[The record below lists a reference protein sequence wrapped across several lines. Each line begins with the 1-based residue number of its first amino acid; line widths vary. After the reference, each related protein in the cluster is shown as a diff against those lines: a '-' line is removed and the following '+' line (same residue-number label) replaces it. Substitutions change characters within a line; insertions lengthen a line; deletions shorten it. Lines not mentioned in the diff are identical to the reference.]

1 MKLMRSESGKSD
13 YKQQSVMA
21 LRKWWKSF
29 FSRLQW
35 RSWPERA
42 GGFFTRFLDKFGFHQ
57 FFKSLWRRIVF
68 INLLGLIIFVA
79 GVFYLSGFRASLLT
93 VKVQSLEEQG
103 KILAAVISASSTAR
117 SHQDSE
123 LDLDTLLKQYPEDIE
138 AKPQSPP
145 QFAHIDDKRT
155 LDPQKIAPLL
165 QKTVQLTNTRARVYE
180 ADGSH
185 VLDSNGFIAPGQV
198 IRPLTPPK
206 EVEERRKGIFSEFTK
221 IIASW
226 LDHNQLPRDFD
237 VAQGNGKAYEEVT
250 AALAGEQTKIFRV
263 NEKDQTIVSV
273 ATPIKGADKSVIG
286 VLLLSTQGVEI
297 DLAVAGAR
305 QEIIRVAIV
314 ALIVNFIS
322 SIYLTGTIAGPTRG
336 LSNAAKR
343 VKNNIKTQHEIP
355 NLTHRPDEI
364 GELSGALREMT
375 SALYARLEA
384 IESFAADV
392 SHELKN
398 PLTSLKSAVETLP
411 LAQRDEDR
419 EHLMEVILNDVS
431 RLNRLITDI
440 SSASRLDSELAME
453 EKTPIDI
460 VRLVK
465 AITNVFND
473 IHRDDC
479 TDVLLDTR
487 QIAPGSSLIVYG
499 HDGRLGQVFNNLLD
513 NAISFT
519 PDGKPVRLI
528 IRYID
533 KSVEIIIE
541 DCGPGIPEDNLEKI
555 FARFYTDRPGDNA
568 FRENSGLG
576 LNISQQIVLAHKG
589 KIRAENIY
597 HNSDR
602 SERKGAR
609 FIVELP
615 ATLVPRG
622 RRRS

>member
-1 MKLMRSESGKSD
+1 
-13 YKQQSVMA
+13 MA
-21 LRKWWKSF
+21 LKKWWKTNI
-29 FSRLQW
+29 SRLQW
-35 RSWPERA
+35 RKWPENA
-42 GGFFTRFLDKFGFHQ
+42 GRFFTQFLDRFGFHQ
-57 FFKSLWRRIVF
+57 IFKSLWRRIVF
-68 INLLGLIIFVA
+68 INLLGLIFFVA

-103 KILAAVISASSTAR
+103 KILAAVISASSTTR
-117 SHQDSE
+117 SHQDTE
-123 LDLDTLLKQYPEDIE
+123 LDLDTLLKQYPSDEGQ
-138 AKPQSPP
+138 KPQAPA
-145 QFAHIDDKRT
+145 QFSHLDDRRI

-180 ADGSH
+180 SDGSH
-185 VLDSNGFIAPGQV
+185 VLDSNGFIAPGQI
-198 IRPLTPPK
+198 IRALTPTK
-206 EVEERRKGIFSEFTK
+206 ETEERRKGIFSELTK

-237 VAQGNGKAYEEVT
+237 VAQGNGKAYEEVI

-263 NEKDQTIVSV
+263 NDKDQTIVSV
-273 ATPIKGADKSVIG
+273 ATPIKGNDKSVIG

-314 ALIVNFIS
+314 ALIVSFIS
-322 SIYLTGTIAGPTRG
+322 SIYLTGTIAGPTRN

-355 NLTHRPDEI
+355 DLTHRPDEI

-411 LAQRDEDR
+411 LAQRDEDK

-460 VRLVK
+460 VRLVS
-465 AITNVFND
+465 AIADVFND

-479 TDVLLDTR
+479 TNVVLDTR
-487 QIAPGSSLIVYG
+487 QVPAGSSLIVYG
-499 HDGRLGQVFNNLLD
+499 HDGRLGQVFNNLFD

-519 PDGKPVRLI
+519 PDGKPVRLT
-528 IRYID
+528 IRYSD
-533 KSVEIIIE
+533 NKVDIIIE

-589 KIRAENIY
+589 AIWAENIY
-597 HNSDR
+597 NNNEQSKP
-602 SERKGAR
+602 KGAR
-609 FIVELP
+609 FIVQLP
-615 ATLVPRG
+615 AKFIPRG
-622 RRRS
+622 RR